1 MDNDL
6 REVKENKLLRLKK
19 EVELIERE
27 IELLSLIDQT
37 EQELIPNSIE
47 DKFPIGTAVTF
58 SNPKESPN
66 LKGKRAEVIG
76 HSPKFVRVK
85 RRKKSLLRHPNN
97 LTPQK

>member
-1 MDNDL
+1 MDL
-6 REVKENKLLRLKK
+6 RDIKEKKLLRLKK

-37 EQELIPNSIE
+37 EQELTLNSIE
-47 DKFPIGTAVTF
+47 DKFPIGSAVTF
-58 SNPKESPN
+58 TNPKESPS

-85 RRKKSLLRHPNN
+85 KGKSIVRRLPTN

>member
-1 MDNDL
+1 MDL
-6 REVKENKLLRLKK
+6 RDIKEKKLLRLKK

-37 EQELIPNSIE
+37 EQELTLNSIE
-47 DKFPIGTAVTF
+47 DKFPIGSAVTF
-58 SNPKESPN
+58 TNPKESPN

-85 RRKKSLLRHPNN
+85 KGKSIVRRLPTN

>member
-1 MDNDL
+1 MDL
-6 REVKENKLLRLKK
+6 RDIKEKKLLRLKK

-37 EQELIPNSIE
+37 EQELTLNSIE
-47 DKFPIGTAVTF
+47 DKFPIGSAVTF
-58 SNPKESPN
+58 TNPKESPN

-85 RRKKSLLRHPNN
+85 RGKSIVRRLSTN

>member
-1 MDNDL
+1 MDL
-6 REVKENKLLRLKK
+6 RDIKEKKLLRLKK

-27 IELLSLIDQT
+27 IELLCLIDQT
-37 EQELIPNSIE
+37 EQELTPNSIE
-47 DKFPIGTAVTF
+47 DKFPIGSAVTF
-58 SNPKESPN
+58 TNPKESPN

-85 RRKKSLLRHPNN
+85 RGKSIVRRLPTN